1 MGDLALRKMG
11 HTGNREENGNS
22 KKRGKDKNTLVPP
35 HTSQSKKGEN
45 Y

>member
-1 MGDLALRKMG
+1 MGDLAQRKMG
-11 HTGNREENGNS
+11 NTVNREGTGNS
-22 KKRGKDKNTLVPP
+22 KKRGKDKNTIVPP